1 MGFLDTITLSNKT
14 LSILFYVTF
23 FIFIIPA
30 YILSITIAVKKN
42 EKTHKVSLFTGSGDK
57 AIIQSSATEQELYVF
72 KVQNTPVDGSSNFTG
87 SFNMTLATVDGSV
100 PNISFTV
107 KDEIGNVITPR
118 NRPVAATGN
127 NTSVDFVVTNR
138 RPEFIILYTTTPSEL
153 QELIALDIVLNTKE
167 SILS

>member
-1 MGFLDTITLSNKT
+1 MGFLDAITLSNKT

-30 YILSITIAVKKN
+30 WILAIMIAVKKN
-42 EKTHKVSLFTGSGDK
+42 EETHKVSLFTGSGDK
-57 AIIQSSATEQELYVF
+57 AIIQSSATDQELYVF
-72 KVQNTPVDGSSNFTG
+72 KVQNTPVDGKSNFSG

-107 KDEIGNVITPR
+107 RDEIGNVITSPTQT
-118 NRPVAATGN
+118 VSATGN
-127 NTSVDFVVTNR
+127 NTSVDFKVTNR
-138 RPEFIILYTTTPSEL
+138 RPEFIILYSTTPSDL
-153 QELIALDIVLNTKE
+153 QELIALDITLNTKD

>member
-30 YILSITIAVKKN
+30 YILAIMLATKKN
-42 EKTHKVSLFTGSGDK
+42 EETHKVSLFTGSGDR

-107 KDEIGNVITPR
+107 KDEIGNFITSPTQT
-118 NRPVAATGN
+118 VAATGN
-127 NTSVDFVVTNR
+127 NTSVAFKVTNR

-153 QELIALDIVLNTKE
+153 QELIALDIILNTKE

>member
-30 YILSITIAVKKN
+30 YILSIMIAVKKN
-42 EKTHKVSLFTGSGDK
+42 EETHKVSLFTGSGDK

-107 KDEIGNVITPR
+107 KDEIGNVISPTQT
-118 NRPVAATGN
+118 VAATGN
-127 NTSVDFVVTNR
+127 NTSVAFKVTNR

-153 QELIALDIVLNTKE
+153 QELIALDIILNTKE